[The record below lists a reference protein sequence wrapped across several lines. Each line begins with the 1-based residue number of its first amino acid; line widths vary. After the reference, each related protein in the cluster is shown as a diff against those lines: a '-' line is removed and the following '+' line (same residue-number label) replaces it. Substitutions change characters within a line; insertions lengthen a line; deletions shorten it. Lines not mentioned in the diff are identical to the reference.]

1 MKTNFFVEYCG
12 NQVSE
17 KEIIASVKQ
26 AWVDA
31 GNKIGDI
38 KTLELY
44 VKPEE
49 SATYYIINGTEN
61 GKVNF

>member
-1 MKTNFFVEYCG
+1 MKTSLFVEYCG
-12 NQVSE
+12 NQVAD

-26 AWVDA
+26 AWVEA
-31 GNKIGDI
+31 GHKIGDI

-49 SATYYIINGTEN
+49 SATYYVINGTET
-61 GKVNF
+61 GKVEF